1 MRLCFET
8 CADLPPVPAGV
19 RAAIAAG
26 PVTRSRHAR
35 VLHATEALHR
45 IEVGPPSA
53 LPAAPADSLRIAYW
67 NAERCKYLDA
77 SADLLARAGAG
88 VTLLSEMDLGMARS
102 GQIHTTR
109 QLAGCMGQGYV
120 FAVEY
125 LELGLG
131 DAGERAWHAG
141 SENLHG
147 LHGAAIVSPRE
158 LALPALI
165 RLDDSGDW
173 FDGSR
178 GERRVG
184 GRMAVAATVSM
195 GDTDLAVVSVHLES
209 HSDPS
214 HRAEQM
220 SVLLDAVEQY
230 APGGPAIIGGDFN
243 TNSVPQALLRTSDD
257 KVALAAEAPDRLV
270 DPVPFEPLFKVAA
283 AAGYEWSACNAPGAT
298 QRTRP
303 DGTPKAPLG
312 RLDWFL
318 TRGLA
323 ARDPAT
329 LAATDGECNAISDHD
344 LLVTM
349 VSPTP

>member
-8 CADLPPVPAGV
+8 CADLPPVPAGD
-19 RAAIAAG
+19 RGAIAAG
-26 PVTRSRHAR
+26 PVTASGHAR
-35 VLHATEALHR
+35 VLHTTEALHR

-53 LPAAPADSLRIAYW
+53 PLAAHPDSLRVAFW
-67 NAERCKYLDA
+67 NAERCKYLDGA
-77 SADLLARAGAG
+77 ADLLARAGAG

-102 GQIHTTR
+102 GQVHTTR
-109 QLAGCMGQGYV
+109 QLAGRVGQGYV

-131 DAGERAWHAG
+131 DVRERAWHAG

-147 LHGAAIVSPRE
+147 LHGAAIVSPHE
-158 LALPALI
+158 LARPALI
-165 RLDDSGDW
+165 RLEESGDW
-173 FDGSR
+173 FDGGR

-184 GRMAVAATVSM
+184 DRMAVAATVSI
-195 GDTDLAVVSVHLES
+195 GDTDVAVVSVHLES

-220 SVLLDAVEQY
+220 SVLLDAVERH
-230 APGGPAIIGGDFN
+230 APRMPAIIGGDFN
-243 TNSVPQALLRTSDD
+243 TNSVSRALLRTPDD
-257 KVALAAEAPDRLV
+257 KVALAAEAADRFV
-270 DPVPFEPLFKVAA
+270 DPVRFEPLFQVAA

-312 RLDWFL
+312 RLDWFF

-323 ARDPAT
+323 ARNPAT
-329 LAATDGECNAISDHD
+329 LAATDGAGNVISDHD
-344 LLVTM
+344 MLLTM

>member
-1 MRLCFET
+1 MNLCFET
-8 CADLPPVPAGV
+8 CADLPLVPIRV
-19 RAAIAAG
+19 RTAIAAG
-26 PVTRSRHAR
+26 PVTASVHAR
-35 VLHATEALHR
+35 VLQTTEALHR
-45 IEVGPPSA
+45 IEMGPPSA
-53 LPAAPADSLRIAYW
+53 PLAVPADSLRIAFW
-67 NAERCKYLDA
+67 NAERCKYLDD
-77 SADLLARAGAG
+77 SADLLARAEAG

-109 QLAGCMGQGYV
+109 QLAGRIGQGYV

-131 DAGERAWHAG
+131 DVRERAWHAG

-147 LHGAAIVSPRE
+147 LHGAAIVSPHE
-158 LALPALI
+158 LARPALI
-165 RLDDSGDW
+165 RLEESGGW

-178 GERRVG
+178 DERRVG
-184 GRMAVAATVSM
+184 GRMAVAATVSI
-195 GDTDLAVVSVHLES
+195 GDIDMAVVSVHLES

-220 SVLLDAVEQY
+220 RVLLYAVERY
-230 APGGPAIIGGDFN
+230 APHVPAIIGGDFN
-243 TNSVPQALLRTSDD
+243 TNSVSQARLKTPED
-257 KVALAAEAPDRLV
+257 KVALAAETPDRFV
-270 DPVPFEPLFKVAA
+270 DPVRFEPLFQVAA

-303 DGTPKAPLG
+303 DGTPEAPLG
-312 RLDWFL
+312 RLDWFF

-329 LAATDGECNAISDHD
+329 LVATAATGNVISDHD
-344 LLVTM
+344 LLLTT
-349 VSPTP
+349 VSPAS

>member
-1 MRLCFET
+1 
-8 CADLPPVPAGV
+8 
-19 RAAIAAG
+19 
-26 PVTRSRHAR
+26 
-35 VLHATEALHR
+35 
-45 IEVGPPSA
+45 
-53 LPAAPADSLRIAYW
+53 
-67 NAERCKYLDA
+67 
-77 SADLLARAGAG
+77 
-88 VTLLSEMDLGMARS
+88 MARS

-131 DAGERAWHAG
+131 DARERAWHAG

-158 LALPALI
+158 LASRPLS

-178 GERRVG
+178 GERR
-184 GRMAVAATVSM
+184 GRRAWRSPPRCRWGIPTWPSS
-195 GDTDLAVVSVHLES
+195 SVHLES

-243 TNSVPQALLRTSDD
+243 TNSVPQRSSGTSDD
-257 KVALAAEAPDRLV
+257 KLHWPPRRRTASSIPSLSSRCSRWRRRPATSGP
-270 DPVPFEPLFKVAA
+270 
-283 AAGYEWSACNAPGAT
+283 ACNAPGAT
-298 QRTRP
+298 QRT
-303 DGTPKAPLG
+303 G
-312 RLDWFL
+312 RRHAEGAARTARLVPQ
-318 TRGLA
+318 RGLA

-329 LAATDGECNAISDHD
+329 PRRHRRRVQRDLGPRPAGDDGFAHPLTRCTTGRSRCLATDDFFRTRT
-344 LLVTM
+344 LLA
-349 VSPTP
+349 